1 MKKITLS
8 DKKTDKFL
16 NIKTTGTRNNK
27 DKHHFRYEA
36 TPYSDLFLLFE
47 KLKLKETDRFVDFGS
62 GRGRVCFYVHHLFN
76 CFVYG
81 IEINTSTYHEALLNL
96 QNYNLKHTNNN
107 KINFYLDYAEE
118 YIINENENIF
128 FFFNPFTVQIFKKVI
143 YNIKES
149 VKDNPREVTIILTYP
164 IVDYVSFIL
173 QETDFIVVDYIE
185 FNKVN
190 KNRNKFIIFKNI

>member
-1 MKKITLS
+1 MKRITLS

-27 DKHHFRYEA
+27 DKQHFRYEA

-47 KLKLKETDRFVDFGS
+47 KLPLKETDHFVDFGS

-76 CFVYG
+76 CFIYG

-96 QNYNLKHTNNN
+96 QSYNNNHHNN
-107 KINFYLDYAEE
+107 KINFYLEYAEQ
-118 YIINENENIF
+118 YIISKNQNVF

-143 YNIKES
+143 YNIQQSLKE
-149 VKDNPREVTIILTYP
+149 NPRDITIILTYP

-173 QETDFIVVDYIE
+173 QETDFIVIDYIE
-185 FNKVN
+185 FNNLN
-190 KNRNKFIIFKNI
+190 KNRNKFIILKNI